1 MGSPTCYGFDEI
13 PKQMTPCSARIS
25 SRIGHLIVLKT
36 MASTLNAP
44 GIISYHLKLFS
55 KKVMSLAFKRSL
67 LTLRVQIFKPVR
79 RNLQQK
85 RKGKKISPQDITQ
98 VTKDV
103 TMVDYEVT
111 TSKWDFV
118 DFHESSKRGIL
129 AVNFNCPQKRDKHHH
144 FVTFSLRVHWGEHW
158 NYHGLLWCL
167 CG

>member
-85 RKGKKISPQDITQ
+85 RKGKKISPQDIT
-98 VTKDV
+98 
-103 TMVDYEVT
+103 
-111 TSKWDFV
+111 
-118 DFHESSKRGIL
+118 
-129 AVNFNCPQKRDKHHH
+129 
-144 FVTFSLRVHWGEHW
+144 
-158 NYHGLLWCL
+158 
-167 CG
+167 